1 MLRVKANAQNL
12 SLAAALH
19 GREKSFNGINRVI
32 MHPHLEKAELP
43 YVTACLNS
51 MCQSVDQL
59 LDVRK
64 AQIDPLPCQRVYHMG
79 GIPNESQP
87 GPHIPASALQ

>member
-1 MLRVKANAQNL
+1 
-12 SLAAALH
+12 
-19 GREKSFNGINRVI
+19 

-87 GPHIPASALQ
+87 GPYIPASALRLSMLMRKSPPLSLQKTVALVFMQGCSEALRI